1 MKISRPSPAL
11 IVSVIAVVIACA
23 GTATAA
29 TVLIK
34 NSSQVRANSINGS
47 DIRNKSVTG
56 GDLANGAVG
65 TSQLK
70 KGAVGTDQLKGS
82 VRSALTSQGFTAT
95 EASRRSGPLDQP
107 AGHHE
112 IATMSQ
118 LAPGTY
124 ALFAKTTI
132 DPVVDSQGLGEL
144 LRQAKTV
151 NAECI
156 LAAGGDED
164 RGRQTIASPY
174 SVSPSTVN
182 LQMTRTLDAPTDVK
196 ISCTVNDYKWS
207 AKDTSII
214 ALKLAG
220 SSRTDVQQ

>member
-11 IVSVIAVVIACA
+11 IVSIVAVVIACA

-34 NSSQVRANSINGS
+34 NSSQIRAGAVNGS
-47 DIRNKSVTG
+47 DIANNSVKSA
-56 GDLANGAVG
+56 DIANGTIA
-65 TSQLK
+65 TDDLK
-70 KGAVGTDQLKGS
+70 ASLKNT
-82 VRSALTSQGFTAT
+82 LTGQGFTAT
-95 EASRRSGPLDQP
+95 EASRRAGPLDQP
-107 AGHHE
+107 VGHHE
-112 IATMSQ
+112 IATLPQ

-124 ALFAKTTI
+124 AIFAKTTV
-132 DPVVDSQGLGEL
+132 DPVISSLGLGEL
-144 LRQAKTV
+144 LRGNKTV
-151 NAECI
+151 NAECT

-164 RGRQTIASPY
+164 RSRQTVASPY

-182 LQMTRTLDAPTDVK
+182 MQMTRTIDVATDIKV
-196 ISCTVNDYKWS
+196 SCTVNDYKWS

-220 SSRTDVQQ
+220 SSRQDVQQ